1 MPALYRNRQPR
12 YRAERRRAMKA
23 QGITPT
29 NRQQVWGVKFIAG
42 NLAARSLA
50 QHRIPA
56 LAIGGYVWL
65 KVRHAKLAVKMGWA
79 RQVIKTEFKRCLLCH
94 RPLIA
99 NEAERYRK
107 LLESSPDAR
116 SLPCGPRCEQER
128 SSRLWDRLIA

>member
-1 MPALYRNRQPR
+1 
-12 YRAERRRAMKA
+12 MKA

-29 NRQQVWGVKFIAG
+29 NRQELWGVKFVRGVTPACLERYVIRG
-42 NLAARSLA
+42 LADA
-50 QHRIPA
+50 
-56 LAIGGYVWL
+56 GYVWL
-65 KVRHAKLAVKMGWA
+65 RAWAAKLALRMGWA
-79 RQVIKTEFKRCLLCH
+79 QEVIKTEFKRCLLCH